1 MKKVILMATFAL
13 ISMVSFAQQSVGTL
27 LVRPKVGLN
36 FADLTNMNTTPR
48 VGVVLGAEAEYQLT
62 DIVSV
67 SAGALYSVQGARV
80 KNITLPAIPNNVNFR
95 KATANFNYLNFPFLA
110 NVYVMENLNVSLGL
124 QPSICIAS
132 GYENGPWEYKDA
144 AKTLEL
150 SIPIGV
156 SYTTGNLV
164 FDGRYN
170 FGITRATTLLDS
182 KNSVFQFTVGYNFAL
197 E

>member
-13 ISMVSFAQQSVGTL
+13 ISMVSFAQQSVGTI

-36 FADLTNMNTTPR
+36 FADLTNMTTAPK
-48 VGVVLGAEAEYQLT
+48 VGFVLGAEAEYQAT

-67 SAGALYSVQGARV
+67 SVGALYSKQGA
-80 KNITLPAIPNNVNFR
+80 KLKGFTLPTNNTTMNGKV
-95 KATANFNYLNFPFLA
+95 TANFSYLSFPVLA
-110 NVYVMENLNVSLGL
+110 NVYVMDNLAVKLGL
-124 QPSICIAS
+124 QPSINITGS
-132 GYENGPWEYKDA
+132 YEKGPWEYKDA
-144 AKTLEL
+144 AKTLDVA
-150 SIPIGV
+150 IPIGA
-156 SYTTGNLV
+156 SYTSGNLV
-164 FDGRYN
+164 FDARYN